1 MENNFLNLENP
12 LRIKQKFSKFNCIS
26 ITDPGPVSLLV
37 CRSPTSSNVKIF
49 DLSVILII
57 SDYSSNI
64 LAAKHRLLFSGG
76 NFQKHMLRP
85 HDCGGEIVKKEKNFF
100 FFKTLKELQM
110 SHAHQQGLQ

>member
-12 LRIKQKFSKFNCIS
+12 LRIKQTFSKCNCIS
-26 ITDPGPVSLLV
+26 ITDPGPVSLSV
-37 CRSPTSSNVKIF
+37 CSSPTSSNVKIF
-49 DLSVILII
+49 DLSMILII

-85 HDCGGEIVKKEKNFF
+85 HDCGGEIVKKRKKFF
-100 FFKTLKELQM
+100 FFITLKELQM
-110 SHAHQQGLQ
+110 MFSVSDK